1 MGLFQFVVFGL
12 ETGAVIAVAAMGF
25 TLIYGIVNMI
35 NFAYG
40 EYLTVGA
47 YVAWGL
53 IAVGGVNIWVGL
65 VVATVAAA
73 AIGWTISRVFFVPLH
88 EQGPIPLL
96 LTSIGLGIFLRNTF
110 RFLFDVDRRYVS
122 LDRAYVG
129 VPSTTARFDLPSVG
143 VPLPSVGP
151 LPGGRLDLLGD
162 FFVTTN
168 MLVTIAAAVALLA
181 GLHVLLTRTDLG
193 IAMRAT
199 ASNESLAELSGV
211 PAYTVRQYTWVLASA
226 LAGVG
231 GLLLLTRES
240 ASPIVGFD
248 QILFILA
255 AAILGGAGSVY
266 GAAVGA
272 VVIGLTREITAGLGV
287 PVLSDVPVSVAFLV
301 LVVILLVRPS
311 GIAGTE
317 VSS

>member
-12 ETGAVIAVAAMGF
+12 ETGSLIAVAAMGF

-40 EYLTVGA
+40 EYLTIGSYLSFYLVMQT
-47 YVAWGL
+47 GL
-53 IAVGGVNIWVGL
+53 NIWIAL
-65 VVATVAAA
+65 VAVTVLTAVL
-73 AIGWTISRVFFVPLH
+73 GWLVSRAFFVPLH

-96 LTSIGLGIFLRNTF
+96 LTSIGLGFVLRNAF
-110 RFLFDVDRRYVS
+110 RIGLGLDRRYIE
-122 LDRAYVG
+122 LEQAYTVLP
-129 VPSTTARFDLPSVG
+129 VATFRFDLPELTVG
-143 VPLPSVGP
+143 F
-151 LPGGRLDLLGD
+151 GGARIDLLGD

-168 MLVTIAAAVALLA
+168 LVVTVVIALLLLGA
-181 GLHVLLTRTDLG
+181 VHLLLTRTDLG

-211 PAYTVRQYTWVLASA
+211 PAYNIRQYTWVLASA
-226 LAGVG
+226 LAGVA
-231 GLLLLTRES
+231 GLLLFTRTP
-240 ASPIVGFD
+240 AAPDAGFS

-266 GAAVGA
+266 GAVLGSF
-272 VVIGLTREITAGLGV
+272 VIGLSIQVVNGLGI
-287 PVLSDVPVSVAFLV
+287 PVLSNVPISVAFFI

-317 VSS
+317 VSA

>member
-12 ETGAVIAVAAMGF
+12 ETGALIAVAAMGF

-40 EYLTVGA
+40 EYVTIGA
-47 YVAWGL
+47 YVAWASV
-53 IAVGGVNIWVGL
+53 AVGGLGIWSSL
-65 VVATVAAA
+65 LVATVATAVL
-73 AIGWTISRVFFVPLH
+73 GWVVSRVFFVPLH

-96 LTSIGLGIFLRNTF
+96 LTSIGLGFLLRNAF
-110 RFLFDVDRRYVS
+110 AFFFDVDRRFV
-122 LDRAYVG
+122 DVGAAYG
-129 VPSTTARFDLPSVG
+129 AVPATTFRFDLPAVTVAG
-143 VPLPSVGP
+143 V
-151 LPGGRLDLLGD
+151 DLLGD

-168 MLVTIAAAVALLA
+168 MLVTMALAVVLLG
-181 GLHVLLTRTDLG
+181 GLHGLLTRTDLG

-211 PAYTVRQYTWVLASA
+211 PAYTVRQYTWVIASA

-231 GLLLLTRES
+231 GVLLLTRES
-240 ASPIVGFD
+240 ASPVVGFD
-248 QILFILA
+248 QILFVLA
-255 AAILGGAGSVY
+255 AAILGGAGSIY
-266 GAAVGA
+266 GAVVGA
-272 VVIGLTREITAGLGV
+272 VVIGLSREIVAGLGV

-301 LVVILLVRPS
+301 LVVILLVRPE
-311 GIAGTE
+311 GIAGEE